1 MGMPI
6 NKDSYK
12 YLIDGDIE
20 WVKKMMDEHSP
31 NSLEGQHIIEV
42 LKDSLKKYD
51 DFWRYS

>member
-1 MGMPI
+1 MI
-6 NKDSYK
+6 IDRKSYEK
-12 YLIDGDIE
+12 LVKQDIE
-20 WVKKMMDEHSP
+20 WLEDLMEKTSNE